1 MQLQHTQKSANQ
13 EEFLNM
19 TTNPGSLKAKLNA
32 IETLLK
38 TLNDEMNV
46 HKKEVTMLKNEKE
59 NLENALNT
67 KSTGIK
73 EAIMQELEV
82 IENEMKRHFSHQKA
96 ENSRLQQQITSLK
109 GEKTSLQQQLIGLQR
124 RIVELEMHIGGEE
137 IN

>member
-1 MQLQHTQKSANQ
+1 
-13 EEFLNM
+13 M

-109 GEKTSLQQQLIGLQR
+109 GEKTSLQQQLIGLQSLPTPS
-124 RIVELEMHIGGEE
+124 VASWVLVGEDNTSNSE
-137 IN
+137 AVTF